1 MPPLAGDTEDI
12 VPDFRSI
19 LDDDKVY
26 FFDGGYGTLLQ
37 GLGLPAGLSPELW
50 GLKAP
55 EVIRGVHQDYLDAGS
70 NVLTTNTFGGSRPK
84 LGVDADP
91 YDLNK
96 AMTRIA
102 CEVAGDRA
110 FVAASI
116 GPVGHFVEPLGD
128 LTFRELVE
136 IFKEQIRGCVDGGA
150 DLILGETHFDLA
162 EAKAVVVAARQV
174 CNLPVAMSMTFEGKA
189 SLTGTSPL
197 TFVDTMQNMGVE
209 LIGTNCSAGP
219 EQMQDTLK
227 AWASRLETP
236 TFAEANAGLPELDDD
251 GNTSFRLPP
260 EPFAEH
266 ACKFVELGAKFV
278 GGCCGTTPDH
288 IRALR
293 KKVGDTPWQRPR
305 KTDDAQLVLTS
316 RSISVPVGFSHPGVI
331 IGERIN
337 PTGKKQ
343 LTSELQEGVFTEALR
358 FANEQIEQGS
368 PVLDVNVGAPMVEE
382 ITLLPELV
390 KTLVGRFQTPL
401 SIDSNDMAAVEA
413 GLWVYPGSPLVNSIS
428 GEPGKM
434 EKLGTLCKIFGAPF
448 ILLPIV
454 GNKLPVTA
462 SERLAVI
469 EKMLVD
475 AEGLGIPRRLI
486 MVDALALTVSSKPE
500 AARHSLEVMRYCR
513 DEWGLPTT
521 IGLSNISFGLP
532 ARELLN
538 STFLSLSMVSGLCSF
553 ISNPNSVRIQETLH
567 SVEVLLNRDPQA
579 ARYISRFSGWTGGGE
594 SQASPSASGGS
605 DASGLPPVQAAVI
618 KGDKDG
624 IVDLVNSELD
634 GGMVAM
640 DIVNDLLIPGIL
652 TVGDKYE
659 KKEYFLPQLL
669 QSAETMQ
676 TAFKRLQPLLE
687 EGEGAGDKPVVVM
700 ATVEG
705 DIHDI
710 GKNIVCL
717 MLKNYGFDVVDL
729 GKDVSAEVIV
739 DAAAK
744 NNAAIIGL
752 SALMTTTMVRM
763 EDTVK
768 LVRERG
774 LDTRVMIG
782 GAVVTEKFCTAIGA
796 DGWSTDAVR
805 AVKLAQRLIQ

>member
-1 MPPLAGDTEDI
+1 
-12 VPDFRSI
+12 VPDFRSV
-19 LDDDKVY
+19 LNDDRIY

-37 GLGLPAGLSPELW
+37 GRGLPAGLSPEVW

-55 EVIRGVHQDYLDAGS
+55 DVIRGVHQDYLEAGADI
-70 NVLTTNTFGGSRPK
+70 LTTNTFGGSRPK
-84 LGVDADP
+84 LGLDADP
-91 YDLNK
+91 YELNK

-102 CEVAGDRA
+102 RQVAGDRA

-162 EAKAVVVAARQV
+162 EARAVVIAARQV
-174 CNLPVAMSMTFEGKA
+174 CNLPVAMSMTFEGEA
-189 SLTGTSPL
+189 SLTGTTPL

-219 EQMQDTLK
+219 EQMRDTLA
-227 AWASRLETP
+227 AWAPRLKTP
-236 TFAEANAGLPELDDD
+236 TFAEANAGLPELGAD
-251 GNTSFRLPP
+251 GKTAFRLAPD
-260 EPFAEH
+260 PFAEQ
-266 ACKFVELGAKFV
+266 AARFVELGAKFL

-293 KKVGDTPWQRPR
+293 ARVGDASWRRPEPA
-305 KTDDAQLVLTS
+305 DDAQMVLTS
-316 RSISVPVGFSHPGVI
+316 RAVSVPIGFSHPGVI

-337 PTGKKQ
+337 PTGKPQ
-343 LTSELQEGVFTEALR
+343 LTAELQDGVYTEALR
-358 FANEQIEQGS
+358 FASEQLDLGA
-368 PVLDVNVGAPMVEE
+368 PVLDVNVGAPMVDEK
-382 ITLLPELV
+382 TLLPGLIKSLV
-390 KTLVGRFQTPL
+390 ARFTAPL
-401 SIDSNDMAAVEA
+401 SIDSNDAEAVEA
-413 GLWVYPGSPLVNSIS
+413 GLWAYPGSPLVNSIS

-434 EKLGTLCKIFGAPF
+434 EALGPLCKLFGAPF

-454 GNKLPVTA
+454 GRKLPVTA
-462 SERLAVI
+462 RERLAVI
-469 EKMLVD
+469 EDLLVT

-500 AARHSLEVMRYCR
+500 AARHSLEVMRRCR
-513 DEWGLPTT
+513 DDWGLPTT

-538 STFLSLSMVSGLCSF
+538 STFLSLSMASGLCSF
-553 ISNPNSVRIQETLH
+553 ISNPNSARIQETLH
-567 SVEVLLNRDPQA
+567 AAEVLLNRDPQA
-579 ARYISRFSGWTGGGE
+579 ARYISRFSGWSGGQG
-594 SQASPSASGGS
+594 SAAPAAAGAGS
-605 DASGLPPVQAAVI
+605 DAAGLPPVQAAVVS
-618 KGDKDG
+618 GNKDG
-624 IVDLVNSELD
+624 VVALVEAELAR
-634 GGMVAM
+634 GLTAM
-640 DIVNDLLIPGIL
+640 SIVNDLLIPGIL
-652 TVGDKYE
+652 AVGEKYE
-659 KKEYFLPQLL
+659 RKEYFLPQLL

-676 TAFKRLQPLLE
+676 TAFARLKPLLE
-687 EGEGAGDKPVVVM
+687 KDGGGDKKPVVIM

-717 MLKNYGFDVVDL
+717 MLKNYGFEVVDL
-729 GKDVSAEVIV
+729 GKDVAAERIV
-739 DAAAK
+739 DAAQE

-774 LDTRVMIG
+774 LPAKVIIG

-796 DGWSTDAVR
+796 DGWSTDAVK
-805 AVKLAQRLIQ
+805 AVKLAQSLLA

>member
-1 MPPLAGDTEDI
+1 M
-12 VPDFRSI
+12 PDFKSI
-19 LDDDKVY
+19 LCDDSIY

-37 GLGLPAGLSPELW
+37 GRGLPAGLSPELW

-55 EVIRGVHQDYLDAGS
+55 EVIRSVHQDYLEAGA

-84 LGVDADP
+84 LGLDADP
-91 YDLNK
+91 YELNK

-102 CEVAGDRA
+102 REVAGDNA

-116 GPVGHFVEPLGD
+116 GPTGHFVEPLGD

-150 DLILGETHFDLA
+150 DLIMGETHFDLA
-162 EAKAVVVAARQV
+162 EAKAVVIAARQV
-174 CNLPVAMSMTFEGKA
+174 CNLPVAMSMTFEGEA

-219 EQMQDTLK
+219 EQMCDTLK
-227 AWASRLETP
+227 AWASRLDTP
-236 TFAEANAGLPELDDD
+236 IFAEANAGLPELDDD
-251 GNTSFRLPP
+251 GNTAFRLSA
-260 EPFAEH
+260 EAFAEH
-266 ACKFVELGAKFV
+266 ASKFVALGAKFI

-293 KKVGDTPWQRPR
+293 NKVGDTPWQRPV

-343 LTSELQEGVFTEALR
+343 LTSELQDGIFTEAFR
-358 FANEQIEQGS
+358 FATEQIDLGS

-382 ITLLPELV
+382 VTLLPELV
-390 KTLVGRFQTPL
+390 KGLVSRFQTPL
-401 SIDSNDMAAVEA
+401 SIDSNDPAAVEA

-434 EKLGTLCKIFGAPF
+434 EELGPLCKLFGAPF
-448 ILLPIV
+448 ILLPII

-462 SERLAVI
+462 RERLAVI
-469 EKMLVD
+469 EDLLVT

-500 AARHSLEVMRYCR
+500 AARHSLEVMRCCR
-513 DEWGLPTT
+513 DEWGLTTT

-538 STFLSLSMVSGLCSF
+538 STFLSLSMASGLCSF
-553 ISNPNSVRIQETLH
+553 ISNPNSSRIQETLH
-567 SVEVLLNRDPQA
+567 SAEVLLNRDPLA
-579 ARYISRFSGWTGGGE
+579 KRYISKFADWTPAEPTRSTSSNDGGGT
-594 SQASPSASGGS
+594 
-605 DASGLPPVQAAVI
+605 SGLPAAQAAII

-624 IVDLVNSELD
+624 IVELVEVELN
-634 GGMVAM
+634 GGMSAM

-652 TVGDKYE
+652 TVGEKYE

-676 TAFKRLQPLLE
+676 VAFKRLKPLLE
-687 EGEGAGDKPVVVM
+687 ADENAVDKPVVVM

-729 GKDVSAEVIV
+729 GKDVKAEVIV
-739 DAAAK
+739 ESAAE
-744 NNAAIIGL
+744 NNAALIGL

-774 LDTRVMIG
+774 LDTKVIIG

-796 DGWSTDAVR
+796 DGWSTDAVK
-805 AVKLAQRLIQ
+805 AVKLAQSLTH

>member
-1 MPPLAGDTEDI
+1 MQE
-12 VPDFRSI
+12 PD
-19 LDDDKVY
+19 
-26 FFDGGYGTLLQ
+26 
-37 GLGLPAGLSPELW
+37 
-50 GLKAP
+50 
-55 EVIRGVHQDYLDAGS
+55 VIRGVHREYVEAGA
-70 NVLTTNTFGGSRPK
+70 NILTTNTFGGTRPK
-84 LGVDADP
+84 LGGEADV
-91 YDLNK
+91 YELNK
-96 AMTRIA
+96 AMTAIA
-102 CEVAGDRA
+102 REVAGDNA
-110 FVAASI
+110 FVGASI
-116 GPVGHFVEPLGD
+116 GPTGHFVEPLGD

-174 CNLPVAMSMTFEGKA
+174 CDLPVAVSMTFEGEA

-219 EQMQDTLK
+219 EQMQDTLR
-227 AWASRLETP
+227 AWSSRLETP
-236 TFAEANAGLPELDDD
+236 TFAEANAGLPELDDE
-251 GNTSFRLPP
+251 GNTCFRLPP
-260 EPFAEH
+260 EAFAEQ
-266 ACKFVELGAKFV
+266 ASQFAGLGAKFI

-293 KKVGDTPWQRPR
+293 AKVGDTPWKRPE

-316 RSISVPVGFSHPGVI
+316 RAVSVPIGFNHPGAI

-343 LTSELQEGVFTEALR
+343 LTAELQEGVFTEALR
-358 FANEQIEQGS
+358 FASEQIDLGA
-368 PVLDVNVGAPMVEE
+368 PVLDVNVGAPLVDE
-382 ITLLPELV
+382 TALLPELT

-401 SIDSNDMAAVEA
+401 SIDSNDSKAVEA

-434 EKLGTLCKIFGAPF
+434 EELGPLCKMFGAPF

-454 GNKLPVTA
+454 GKKLPVTA
-462 SERLAVI
+462 AERLAVI
-469 EKMLVD
+469 EDLLVE
-475 AEGLGIPRRLI
+475 AEGLGIPKRLI

-500 AARHSLEVMRYCR
+500 AARHALEVMRHCR

-538 STFLSLSMVSGLCSF
+538 STFLSLSMASGLSSF
-553 ISNPNSVRIQETLH
+553 IANPNSQRLQESLH
-567 SVEVLLNRDPQA
+567 TTEVLLNRDPQA
-579 ARYISRFSGWTGGGE
+579 ERYIARFSDWTGGGS
-594 SQASPSASGGS
+594 SQAAPAAAKGAGT
-605 DASGLPPVQAAVI
+605 DADLPPVQAAVV
-618 KGDKDG
+618 KGDKENVVG
-624 IVDLVNSELD
+624 LVEAELAK
-634 GGMVAM
+634 GMAAM
-640 DIVNDLLIPGIL
+640 NIVNDLLIPGIL
-652 TVGDKYE
+652 AVGDKYE

-676 TAFKRLQPLLE
+676 TAFERLKPLLE
-687 EGEGAGDKPVVVM
+687 EDEAAGKKPVVVM

-717 MLKNYGFDVVDL
+717 MMKNYGFEVVDL
-729 GKDVSAEVIV
+729 GKDVKAEAIV
-739 DAAAK
+739 EAAVEHD
-744 NNAAIIGL
+744 AAIIGL

-763 EDTVK
+763 EDTVQM
-768 LVRERG
+768 VRDRG
-774 LDTRVMIG
+774 MDTKVIIG
-782 GAVVTEKFCTAIGA
+782 GAVVTEKFCNAIGA
-796 DGWSTDAVR
+796 DGWSTDAID
-805 AVKLAQRLIQ
+805 AVKLAQRLVQ